1 LKPEVVQND
10 KYKFKGRLQPMRAS
24 GYQKELLG
32 GAVADDFEGGNE
44 DWNPYDF
51 C

>member
-1 LKPEVVQND
+1 
-10 KYKFKGRLQPMRAS
+10 MRAS

-32 GAVADDFEGGNE
+32 GQEADGFEGGNE
-44 DWNPYDF
+44 DWNPYEF

>member
-1 LKPEVVQND
+1 MSITG
-10 KYKFKGRLQPMRAS
+10 YK
-24 GYQKELLG
+24 KELLG
-32 GAVADDFEGGNE
+32 GQEADDFEGGNE